1 MKKRS
6 SWMIG
11 VVAFSFPLA
20 SVLLSRPAHA
30 DLYHAVESGETLQSV
45 ASQYHLGADALR
57 SLNKLQDLSD
67 TAALPSMLLRI
78 PDGKEKAPI
87 IESSTRSRT
96 VSNVGA
102 TTSVTATSVT
112 TSSSASYAPRNATPI
127 AAQDNT
133 PGRGV
138 ITKSFLYAVQVGDTL
153 ESIASRHTAAGYP
166 VTVQAIRSKN
176 AGSDNLAVGRTLVIP
191 VQSTTYTAP
200 APERSTSALRSL
212 VSVDSSLPQVQ
223 QQPLF
228 STPMATQQ
236 LPSNPANNARRGPT
250 VLSSRSYFP
259 SADMTRGGSRL
270 DGARIVGPNEDAAVT
285 GTPLSKLRPRA
296 GTVAPRATLSALAQ
310 VARISRTGARIRRLP
325 EADAVTLYA
334 CDNGTEVAVT
344 QQKGIWSAIFMSD
357 GSTGWVPTRYLR
369 FTGQSVDR
377 SLLVT
382 AAANTPDAELS
393 SSDGRWQSGNPM
405 VAQALTWLGT
415 RYVYGGE
422 GHNGI
427 DCSSLV
433 QHAFAACGYRLPRTA
448 AEQERVGNAVDPSN
462 LQAGDRLYFSASGT
476 RVDHTGLY
484 MGNGLFV
491 HASGRGRQVMV
502 SRLSD
507 RHNWNI
513 FVSARR

>member
-6 SWMIG
+6 GWMIG
-11 VVAFSFPLA
+11 VVALSFPLA
-20 SVLLSRPAHA
+20 SVFLARPAQA

-45 ASQYHLGADALR
+45 AARYRLGADAVR

-67 TAALPSMLLRI
+67 TAPLPSMLLRI
-78 PDGKEKAPI
+78 PDGKEKAPLI
-87 IESSTRSRT
+87 QSSTRLL
-96 VSNVGA
+96 SN
-102 TTSVTATSVT
+102 TNVT
-112 TSSSASYAPRNATPI
+112 TGVTTNSSASYAPRATTSVSVP
-127 AAQDNT
+127 DNT

-138 ITKSFLYAVQVGDTL
+138 ITKSFLYTVQAGDTL
-153 ESIASRHTAAGYP
+153 ESIAARHTAAGYP

-176 AGSDNLAVGRTLVIP
+176 ANSEALSVGRTLIIP

-200 APERSTSALRSL
+200 AAERAASVPLRSL
-212 VSVDSSLPQVQ
+212 VSVDNSLPQVQ

-228 STPMATQQ
+228 TTPTVTQFS
-236 LPSNPANNARRGPT
+236 SNSSNERRGPT
-250 VLSSRSYFP
+250 ALSSRSYFP

-270 DGARIVGPNEDAAVT
+270 DGARVVGPNEEANVT

-296 GTVAPRATLSALAQ
+296 GTTGTAGTVAPRPTLSPMAQ
-310 VARISRTGARIRRLP
+310 VARIAQTGARIRRLP
-325 EADAVTLYA
+325 DAEAVTLYA
-334 CDNGTEVAVT
+334 CENGTEVAVT
-344 QQKGIWSAIFMSD
+344 QQKGMWSAIFMSD

-369 FTGQSVDR
+369 FTGQSVDS

-382 AAANTPDAELS
+382 AAANTPDTSLS
-393 SSDGRWQSGNPM
+393 STDGRWQSGNPM

-422 GHNGI
+422 SRNGI

-433 QHAFAACGYRLPRTA
+433 QNSFAACGYRLPRTA
-448 AEQERVGNAVDPSN
+448 AEQARVGMPVPTSD
-462 LQAGDRLYFSASGT
+462 LQPGDRLYFSASGT

-507 RHNWNI
+507 RGNWNI
-513 FVSARR
+513 YVGARR